1 MTSLYGFRI
10 PWSTWVVAALVL
22 GLSVGPLGAQDS
34 EGDPPEDEQEEE
46 ITTELV
52 FEREVF
58 NYPVND
64 RDPFQPLTDDPG
76 TGPRFEDLAL
86 LGVISGNSAESS
98 VALVSVGGSG
108 QAERLRIGDTVGN
121 VRVVDMGEREIVVEV
136 EEFGAIQERTLRV
149 QRGGL
154 GGGAAAGA
162 ADDDDDADDGDGNDD
177 ADGDGDDDGGD
188 DGDGNAGDSGH
199 LDDDPASWEEEDQP
213 GANGAGGSR

>member
-1 MTSLYGFRI
+1 MASLNGFRT
-10 PWSTWVVAALVL
+10 PWSTWVVVALVL
-22 GLSVGPLGAQDS
+22 GVSVGPLGAQDP
-34 EGDPPEDEQEEE
+34 EDDPPEDEPEE

-76 TGPRFEDLAL
+76 TGPRFEDLVL

-162 ADDDDDADDGDGNDD
+162 ADDDDDADD
-177 ADGDGDDDGGD
+177 DGDD